1 MLKVFNNVYVLNANV
16 LFNKFDCK
24 QQMNDFVMAI
34 ASIADLMSFT
44 PLFGGEKQVKEATK
58 CLQAICSK
66 YSFKIWPKLHKNLC
80 QLHLVILVPFNIFS
94 SQ

>member
-1 MLKVFNNVYVLNANV
+1 MLKVFNNVYVLNAHV

-44 PLFGGEKQVKEATK
+44 PIFGGENK
-58 CLQAICSK
+58 
-66 YSFKIWPKLHKNLC
+66 
-80 QLHLVILVPFNIFS
+80 
-94 SQ
+94 